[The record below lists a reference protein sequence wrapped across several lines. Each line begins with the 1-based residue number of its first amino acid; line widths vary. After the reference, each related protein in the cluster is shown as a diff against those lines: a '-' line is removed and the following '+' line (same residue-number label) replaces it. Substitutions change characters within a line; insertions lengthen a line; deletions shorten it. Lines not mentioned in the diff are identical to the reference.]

1 MIEPRLIRSTLVCL
15 TASFSFAS
23 LAAADQ
29 KPDTSQVPGHVIDHS
44 PASSGIYIGSPSI
57 AVLPNGDYVASH
69 DEFGPKSAE
78 HKSAITHIFRSTD
91 RGETWDRIS
100 TIDGAFW
107 STLFVHRDELY
118 LIGTTKHHGD
128 FVIRRSTDGGKTW
141 STPTDERSGLLLKG
155 QYHCAPVPVVE
166 HAGKLWRGV
175 EDAAG
180 GSEWGKRYRA
190 MVVSVPVD
198 ADLLDAS
205 QWIASNYVARNAE
218 WLDGKFNAWL
228 EGNAVVT
235 PEGGIVDILRV
246 DTKPE
251 GGTAAIVQVSAD
263 GKQASFDP
271 EKGFISFPGGAKK
284 FTIRHDKKTNLYWSL
299 ANYVPPRHAGPRP
312 ASTRNTLA
320 LISSPDL
327 KDWTVHSIVL
337 YHPDVQKHAFQY
349 VDWLFE
355 GDDLIVAC
363 RTAYDDGLGGAHNA
377 HDANFMTFHRVKGFR
392 DLTMED
398 SVPAWKAASPD

>member
-1 MIEPRLIRSTLVCL
+1 MSKVSVFSSVLVWLTVSFWSTQ
-15 TASFSFAS
+15 FI
-23 LAAADQ
+23 AADQ
-29 KPDTSQVPGHVIDHS
+29 KPETSQVPGHVIDHS

-57 AVLPNGDYVASH
+57 AVLPGGDYVASH
-69 DEFGPKSAE
+69 DEFGPKSVE
-78 HKSAITHIFRSTD
+78 HKSAFTHIFRSAD
-91 RGETWDRIS
+91 RGKTWSRIS

-107 STLFVHRDELY
+107 STLFVHRGELY

-128 FVIRRSTDGGKTW
+128 FVIRRSTDGGTTW
-141 STPTDERSGLLLKG
+141 STPVDEKSGLLLKG
-155 QYHCAPVPVVE
+155 QYHCAPVPVIE
-166 HAGKLWRGV
+166 HDGKLWRGV

-180 GSEWGKRYRA
+180 GNEWGKRYRA
-190 MVVSVPVD
+190 MVVSVPAD

-205 QWIASNYVARNAE
+205 QWTASNYVARNGD

-235 PEGGIVDILRV
+235 PEGNIVDILRV

-251 GGTAAIVQVSAD
+251 GGIAAVVQVSAD

-284 FTIRHDKKTNLYWSL
+284 FTIRHDKQTNFYWSL

-327 KDWTVHSIVL
+327 KSWTVRTIVL

-355 GDDLIVAC
+355 GDDLIVVS

-377 HDANFMTFHRVKGFR
+377 HDANFMTFHRVEKFR
-392 DLTMED
+392 DLTMQD
-398 SVPAWKAASPD
+398 SVSAWKAASAD